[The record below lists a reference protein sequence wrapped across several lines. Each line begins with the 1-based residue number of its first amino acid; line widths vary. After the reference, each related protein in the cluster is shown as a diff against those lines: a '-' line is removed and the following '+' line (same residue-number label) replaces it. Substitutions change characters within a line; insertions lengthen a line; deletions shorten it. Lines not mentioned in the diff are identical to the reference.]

1 MTTRHNL
8 AAVRS
13 RASAIDRDDSS
24 VLELLRE
31 NLAEH
36 IRLRGPMDPQALGA
50 AGLLAEHLQHR
61 GDHDAAIELL
71 ELLVDQ
77 RTEVLGTTA
86 APTITSRRMLA
97 ESFRIVGRIDD
108 AVETATAARS
118 MRRRLLGRHRS
129 RRSKQ
134 GLSWW
139 PHSRQRHGTGLDV
152 SERRAEVVAALAAVD
167 LGFLET
173 DHPVRLEIETIL
185 RQSG

>member
-1 MTTRHNL
+1 
-8 AAVRS
+8 
-13 RASAIDRDDSS
+13 
-24 VLELLRE
+24 
-31 NLAEH
+31 
-36 IRLRGPMDPQALGA
+36 MDPQALGA

-108 AVETATAARS
+108 AVETATAAAIDAAS
-118 MRRRLLGRHRS
+118 ALGPASIETLQARVELVAALEAATR
-129 RRSKQ
+129 
-134 GLSWW
+134 
-139 PHSRQRHGTGLDV
+139 TGLDV